1 MHTKIPSNSSFKNV
15 VQGLR
20 STFGSGRVSGPIERR
35 PYCAEC
41 RYRNFQLGLGVL
53 YPSFDT
59 WGSWVWDV
67 IPFSGFRVNGFM
79 GGYVF
84 IFFLIPG
91 VWGI

>member
-1 MHTKIPSNSSFKNV
+1 MQGLVERFMGVFTMHTKIPSNLSFKNV

-20 STFGSGRVSGPIERR
+20 STFGSGRVSGAIERR

-53 YPSFDT
+53 YPSFDP

-67 IPFSGFRVNGFM
+67 IPF
-79 GGYVF
+79 
-84 IFFLIPG
+84 
-91 VWGI
+91 